1 MDNKYLFRVYHMGNN
16 GEIFSPFLSGDA
28 KRFGKTEKAQGV
40 RNDIGNEFGSLWH
53 KGKIYPKNNRH
64 FGFSAFGKVDPRYS
78 VFSDDDFDFDNDE
91 LLEAVHNSI
100 TKYVPE
106 EAHGQKTLEKYYADG
121 EKDDFEFLTNHTYS
135 PRERTNYLSKFSG
148 KNDTAQHFTISPEF
162 FNFDSDSVWDDLVYD
177 IDTYDTF
184 HRMHPGMPDE
194 GDRVVLVTTPESK
207 IISVDDMINNGYTQ
221 QRDFPSEI
229 VTSEL
234 TPIREF
240 SEYPKAAANYDKL
253 RDKGAS
259 GPEAFAES
267 FKIEPKQIASD
278 EQLKNIYKDLCYC
291 ADGNRK
297 RTSIIK
303 GIKEL
308 GQ

>member
-1 MDNKYLFRVYHMGNN
+1 MDNKYLFRVYHIGKN

-28 KRFGKTEKAQGV
+28 KGLGKTEIAQGTRDDV
-40 RNDIGNEFGSLWH
+40 GNEFGSLFH
-53 KGKIYPKNNRH
+53 KGKVYPKNMKH
-64 FGFSAFGKVDPRYS
+64 FGFSAFGKVDPKYS
-78 VFSDDDFDFDNDE
+78 VFSGEDIDDD
-91 LLEAVHNSI
+91 LLDAVQKSI
-100 TKYVPE
+100 TKYVPQ
-106 EAHGQKTLEKYYADG
+106 EAHGKRMLERFYADD
-121 EKDDFEFLTNHTYS
+121 EKDDFEFLTNHLYD
-135 PRERTNYLSKFSG
+135 PRERTNYLSKFNGS
-148 KNDTAQHFTISPEF
+148 NDTAQHFTIEPEF
-162 FNFDSDSVWDDLVYD
+162 FNFDSDQTWDDLVYD

-184 HRMHPGMPDE
+184 HRLHPGMPDE

-207 IISVDDMINNGYTQ
+207 IISVDNMVKNGYTQ

-240 SEYPKAAANYDKL
+240 SEYPKAADNYEKL

-278 EQLKNIYKDLCYC
+278 EQLKDIYKDLCYC

-297 RTSIIK
+297 RMSIIK